1 MSKKISVIEGL
12 VDFIHLEPKLPEI
25 KQKTINTPPLINIE
39 TGMNRDEIFHSFRDE
54 RKNPVADLAF
64 YASRD
69 LSLIHWTPF
78 IAAALERNPVILKAT
93 KEFNDIH
100 LIKVI
105 EEMPNESIYDGARA
119 AQPDEIWNYQRGDGL
134 EKAIALITCWKN
146 RYPKQE
152 IKLIVQQTQVTLN
165 FGKTIVKL
173 PSKKNLQYEVVL

>member
-1 MSKKISVIEGL
+1 MKDI
-12 VDFIHLEPKLPEI
+12 
-25 KQKTINTPPLINIE
+25 
-39 TGMNRDEIFHSFRDE
+39 
-54 RKNPVADLAF
+54 
-64 YASRD
+64 
-69 LSLIHWTPF
+69 SLIKNTFANFVTLEVDLEKLKYTSDTNQHKAYNSETPR
-78 IAAALERNPVILKAT
+78 RNNVL
-93 KEFNDIH
+93 FDDIH

-146 RYPKQE
+146 RYPQQE

>member
-1 MSKKISVIEGL
+1 M
-12 VDFIHLEPKLPEI
+12 
-25 KQKTINTPPLINIE
+25 
-39 TGMNRDEIFHSFRDE
+39 
-54 RKNPVADLAF
+54 ADLAF

-93 KEFNDIH
+93 KEFDDIH

-134 EKAIALITCWKN
+134 EKSYSSYHMLEKSLSPTRNKTN
-146 RYPKQE
+146 SSTNSSYP
-152 IKLIVQQTQVTLN
+152 
-165 FGKTIVKL
+165 
-173 PSKKNLQYEVVL
+173 